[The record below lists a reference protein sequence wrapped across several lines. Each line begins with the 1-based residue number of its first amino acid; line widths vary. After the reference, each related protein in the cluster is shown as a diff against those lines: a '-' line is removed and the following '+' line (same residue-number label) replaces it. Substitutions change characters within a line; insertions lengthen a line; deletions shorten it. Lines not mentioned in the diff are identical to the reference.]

1 MPTDAENINSG
12 GLSRTHIFNSVKNS
26 LKRLQTDYIDLFI
39 LNGFDPTVNLYETV
53 RHLDDLV
60 QHDHIRYVG
69 VCDFK
74 GWQLQKFIDASK

>member
-1 MPTDAENINSG
+1 MPTDPDNVNSG
-12 GLSRTHIFNSVKNS
+12 GLSRNHIFNSVNSS
-26 LKRLQTDYIDLFI
+26 LKRLQTSYIDMLI

-53 RHLDDLV
+53 RHLDDLIE
-60 QHDHIRYVG
+60 HDKIRYIG